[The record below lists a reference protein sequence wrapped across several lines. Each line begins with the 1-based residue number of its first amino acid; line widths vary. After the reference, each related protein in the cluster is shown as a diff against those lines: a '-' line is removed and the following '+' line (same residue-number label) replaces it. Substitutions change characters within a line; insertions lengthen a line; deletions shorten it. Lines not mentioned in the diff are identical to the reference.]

1 MPMKSVLGVRSAQ
14 RPHDRD
20 QPFASMQRP
29 SNSSRFAS
37 LTGACVS
44 AETLAFDASN

>member
-1 MPMKSVLGVRSAQ
+1 MKSARGVLSAQ
-14 RPHDRD
+14 RSHDRD

-29 SNSSRFAS
+29 SNSSRFAP
-37 LTGACVS
+37 LTGARAS